1 MLKIDDIKV
10 VTKRTPHVTLPDVRE
25 AHTLLCPGAG
35 IRGVRSPCRG
45 AGATENERTLQAAL
59 SLRPLL
65 LLQRVVQAESLF
77 SSHPHSCLPLSA
89 HKAGP
94 ASWMAHHVAGA

>member
-25 AHTLLCPGAG
+25 AHTLLCSGAG
-35 IRGVRSPCRG
+35 IRGVCPPCQG
-45 AGATENERTLQAAL
+45 ARATENERTLQATL
-59 SLRPLL
+59 SPRLLL

-94 ASWMAHHVAGA
+94 AFWMAQHVAWA